1 MNPVPGAPPPSSQ
14 PPRRRRWLR
23 LTTGWML
30 TIAGLIL
37 IPTPVV
43 PGLFLLVP
51 GLAILAA
58 ESQWI
63 RALLRRHREKKL
75 MRDALRE
82 AERVGLKINLDH
94 DPEVDGAE
102 GEEPPDPGK
111 GTAH

>member
-1 MNPVPGAPPPSSQ
+1 M
-14 PPRRRRWLR
+14 R
-23 LTTGWML
+23 LTTGWLL

-37 IPTPVV
+37 GAMPVV
-43 PGLFLLVP
+43 PGFFMLVP
-51 GLAILAA
+51 GIAILAA
-58 ESQWI
+58 ESRWI
-63 RALLRRHREKKL
+63 RSLLRRHREKKL

-102 GEEPPDPGK
+102 DERPPDPGK